1 MARPSNNLRKFVE
14 LYVDG
19 PMHMR
24 GQWEMCANGAG
35 MTSVPDPNDPM
46 VRRLIETAGGKVPDP
61 NSAVAVP
68 VPADQL
74 AAFEEAL
81 AADADGGRV
90 DWKNIRRLLPSVMK
104 AIATGEVRGTPS
116 QVAMVKY
123 IAEKAEAQ
131 SEGEDEVHNVVVL
144 PTQGSGADLHI
155 DEEWMQRLRNLET
168 KDEA

>member
-14 LYVDG
+14 LFVDG

-35 MTSVPDPNDPM
+35 MTSTPDPNDPM
-46 VRRLIETAGGKVPDP
+46 VRRLIETAGGRVPDP
-61 NSAVAVP
+61 NAP
-68 VPADQL
+68 VPAVDQL

-81 AADADGGRV
+81 AADADGGKV
-90 DWKNIRRLLPSVMK
+90 DWKQIRALLPKVMK
-104 AIATGEVRGTPS
+104 AIATGEIRGTPS

-131 SEGEDEVHNVVVL
+131 AEGEEEIHNVVVL
-144 PTQGSGADLHI
+144 PTQGNDASLRI

-168 KDEA
+168 KDES